1 MTILHIVTLQRP
13 DAILSHN
20 VPDHVEDIEPA
31 LFLDAKRS
39 SPLDQHDQL
48 GKAKAL
54 PCQRVWA
61 NNTPLKATLL
71 HRPSHFFCDVGET
84 LLRLPIV
91 TRRAAVSCG
100 TCSLSRRTLRMSDHG
115 VTRLSGDGSQ

>member
-54 PCQRVWA
+54 ALPAGVGKQYA
-61 NNTPLKATLL
+61 IE
-71 HRPSHFFCDVGET
+71 SHSVTSPESFF
-84 LLRLPIV
+84 L
-91 TRRAAVSCG
+91 
-100 TCSLSRRTLRMSDHG
+100 
-115 VTRLSGDGSQ
+115 